1 MRPPKGGLFLCRVAP
16 CTRRGQS
23 QSQSGSGVFRGEA
36 GRCRMAGTP
45 WTHPWGLGRGIHAAD
60 TPPSDTSPPSTVS
73 R

>member
-1 MRPPKGGLFLCRVAP
+1 MHPAP
-16 CTRRGQS
+16 A
-23 QSQSGSGVFRGEA
+23 EA
-36 GRCRMAGTP
+36 KAKAKAALGCSVGRCRMAGTP